1 MRYLTLIGFVIC
13 RFSFAQIATSPMS
26 LSNAPTTFLPQQLN
40 TQPIQLNSSEG
51 SIISLSNEW
60 MVAGTDLRN
69 TQISF
74 AKQFNNSKLS
84 ANFNHDGSVD
94 LSNNTLAL
102 NLAKKISSQI
112 HLGVGFNG
120 QIANTS
126 VDQNFQLGYNLFG
139 SYQLNK
145 TATFC
150 LWYQQLGTKTY
161 QSIAYNFVTNNTIVT
176 GAIALTE
183 YSPVLEIGS
192 NYKMNNKII
201 LGAML
206 SNGPYPFGLNIN
218 YLSNQWAITFKTTYH
233 QNQLG
238 FRPSIY
244 IHYAFKEQ
252 KSGGGNVGMDDVHKP
267 LRSN

>member
-40 TQPIQLNSSEG
+40 TQPIQLNSSDG
-51 SIISLSNEW
+51 SVISLSNEW

-69 TQISF
+69 SQISF

-84 ANFNHDGSVD
+84 VNFNHDGSID
-94 LSNNTLAL
+94 FSNNTLAL
-102 NLAKKISSQI
+102 NLAKKMSSQI
-112 HLGVGFNG
+112 HLGVGLNG
-120 QIANTS
+120 QKANAS
-126 VDQNFQLGYNLFG
+126 VNQNFQIGYNLFG

-145 TATFC
+145 AATFC
-150 LWYQQLGTKTY
+150 LWHQQIGTKTY
-161 QSIAYNFVTNNTIVT
+161 QSIAYNFVSNNTIIT

-201 LGAML
+201 FGAML

-218 YLSNQWAITFKTTYH
+218 YLSNHWAITFKTAYH

-252 KSGGGNVGMDDVHKP
+252 KSGGSSVGMDDVHKP

>member
-40 TQPIQLNSSEG
+40 TQPIQLNSSDG
-51 SIISLSNEW
+51 SVISLSNEW

-69 TQISF
+69 SQISF

-84 ANFNHDGSVD
+84 VNFNHDGSTD
-94 LSNNTLAL
+94 FSNNTLAL
-102 NLAKKISSQI
+102 NLAKTISSQI
-112 HLGVGFNG
+112 HLGIGLNG
-120 QIANTS
+120 QKANAS
-126 VDQNFQLGYNLFG
+126 VDQNLQIGYNLFG
-139 SYQLNK
+139 SYQLNQA
-145 TATFC
+145 ATFC
-150 LWYQQLGTKTY
+150 LWHQQIGTKTY
-161 QSIAYNFVTNNTIVT
+161 QSIAYNFVSKNTIVT

-183 YSPVLEIGS
+183 HSPVLEIGS
-192 NYKMNNKII
+192 NYKMNNNI
-201 LGAML
+201 LFGAML

-218 YLSNQWAITFKTTYH
+218 YLSHHWAITFKTAYH

-244 IHYAFKEQ
+244 IHYVFKEQ
-252 KSGGGNVGMDDVHKP
+252 KSGGGSVGMDDVHKP